1 MPSPMENIKLS
12 RTVLL
17 VAALVATT
25 SGLALFH
32 LGDKPLWIDEGYS
45 WMRTQ
50 AAERPLSNDPVH
62 PELYYDLLDVW
73 VGWFGGSEFS
83 LRFPSFLAYAAAIPL
98 VYGIGRIVHSP
109 RAGVLATLLVA
120 TSPFVFHYASEAR
133 AYALLLLLCSLMFF
147 CLAALLKDR
156 NAWHPMGIALWS
168 LTGGSGWDSTEVKR
182 GLLWV
187 GLIASTLAAM
197 FTHFVALPLP
207 ILVASIL
214 IVGSLFER
222 GQRWSLLVNV
232 AEMSALVILGWWV
245 CPYGLADLPSWAPPG
260 SNIGPSL
267 PVIERLSRL
276 ISIYGAGGH
285 LSVAAFVFGGCAVW
299 GLGHWFGRRAAGRKW
314 IILIVAGCL
323 PGFVY
328 ILVTEFLFTP
338 GSKPYPFIWTITPFS
353 VLVAIGLCSLPR
365 RWLFPLALG
374 VLLSL
379 NAFGMVVD
387 WQSSKRPWDTIM
399 ADLSSRAGTGDGVI
413 LCMREWRS
421 GVEPYYS
428 GLGPDPGM
436 PGVKRY
442 WLNWNG
448 RVHPSTKDL
457 TARDRFWLIG
467 IDSYPQGRCGDAKGT
482 AFLQDYRV
490 VYQRRF
496 EAGAGG
502 IARHLMDLPFGHVV
516 RFPHS
521 ENIDTVLTGLERTAT
536 GQ

>member
-1 MPSPMENIKLS
+1 MENIKRS
-12 RTVLL
+12 GTALL

-25 SGLALFH
+25 YGLALFH

-73 VGWFGGSEFS
+73 VGWFGGNEFS

-109 RAGVLATLLVA
+109 RAGVLAALLVA
-120 TSPFVFHYASEAR
+120 TSPFVLHYASEAR
-133 AYALLLLLCSLMFF
+133 AYALLLFLCSLMFF

-168 LTGGSGWDSTEVKR
+168 LAGGAGWDSMEVKR

-187 GLIASTLAAM
+187 GLIASTMAAM

-245 CPYGLADLPSWAPPG
+245 CPYGLADLPSWTPPG

-285 LSVAAFVFGGCAVW
+285 LSFAAFVFGGCAVW
-299 GLGHWFGRRAAGRKW
+299 GLWHWFRRRAAGRKW

-338 GSKPYPFIWTITPFS
+338 RLQAVPLHLDDNALLRTGGHRTLFAAQTVAVPVGARRFVGVQRIRHGGGLAEQQTTMGYHHGGPIQQGGGGRWGHTLHAGMEKWSRALLLRLGPRPRYVGRQA
-353 VLVAIGLCSLPR
+353 VLV
-365 RWLFPLALG
+365 
-374 VLLSL
+374 
-379 NAFGMVVD
+379 
-387 WQSSKRPWDTIM
+387 
-399 ADLSSRAGTGDGVI
+399 
-413 LCMREWRS
+413 E
-421 GVEPYYS
+421 
-428 GLGPDPGM
+428 
-436 PGVKRY
+436 
-442 WLNWNG
+442 
-448 RVHPSTKDL
+448 
-457 TARDRFWLIG
+457 
-467 IDSYPQGRCGDAKGT
+467 
-482 AFLQDYRV
+482 
-490 VYQRRF
+490 
-496 EAGAGG
+496 
-502 IARHLMDLPFGHVV
+502 
-516 RFPHS
+516 
-521 ENIDTVLTGLERTAT
+521 LER
-536 GQ
+536 